1 MVPTQARTYVQVII
15 QKSHQTLELINTK
28 GGVQVGLFSGGGVQ
42 GRIFEDIE
50 TGFFA
55 IIHICVQL
63 TFISY
68 DLFCL
73 TPPKGGNPPPPSV
86 FRGLRSQYWK

>member
-1 MVPTQARTYVQVII
+1 MILFIYRPAH
-15 QKSHQTLELINTK
+15 KKWK
-28 GGVQVGLFSGGGVQ
+28 GTAKFGYLVGGVQ

-55 IIHICVQL
+55 IIHICDQL

-68 DLFCL
+68 DLLAL